1 MWSSVISAPTL
12 ESDFFVS
19 FVDGGFFLC
28 FFGLLLGM
36 VDSYTGDTKR
46 YSATF
51 AQPCGCEC
59 SLILE
64 LVPTVSCWFPMWI
77 VDS

>member
-28 FFGLLLGM
+28 FFGFLLGM
-36 VDSYTGDTKR
+36 VDSYTGDTKILKV
-46 YSATF
+46 TL
-51 AQPCGCEC
+51 QPCGPA
-59 SLILE
+59 L
-64 LVPTVSCWFPMWI
+64 
-77 VDS
+77 